1 MPTAQ
6 REKLFNT
13 YLQAVQQ
20 LEVAAKD
27 RAARARVAFQATPL
41 PPPLPV
47 SAAWPLR
54 PGERL
59 HVRVSAC
66 HPVRA
71 RRCLCVSAAA
81 AELVQHHQWQRPEE
95 GPGSL

>member
-41 PPPLPV
+41 PPPP
-47 SAAWPLR
+47 
-54 PGERL
+54 PGLGCVAPPPWRATA
-59 HVRVSAC
+59 RAC
-66 HPVRA
+66 VCMSSCSR
-71 RRCLCVSAAA
+71 
-81 AELVQHHQWQRPEE
+81 
-95 GPGSL
+95 